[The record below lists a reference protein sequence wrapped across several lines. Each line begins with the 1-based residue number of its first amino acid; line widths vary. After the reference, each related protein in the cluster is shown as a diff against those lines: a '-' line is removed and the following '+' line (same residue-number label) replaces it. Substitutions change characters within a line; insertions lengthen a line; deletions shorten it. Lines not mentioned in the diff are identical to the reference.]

1 MAPRAFQTMLVGP
14 MGTKDRLELESRVLA
29 AALKQSFERGDSV
42 GVSLAHRQIFLLLK
56 AAKKAEASGSG
67 SRDRGSRRS
76 SFDKRSQKGGREA
89 RPKKDRV
96 MPHIVWTE
104 EDSTQYDE
112 EDTEVTEETHAVPIE
127 TDNSDKAT
135 QSFPAAEPVPESEAA
150 RVDAKES
157 EPIEGES
164 SSQVLGPFVLQEG
177 AQDAYSILRVEQVAS
192 FEEIHRNFFRL
203 VKRLLVDMKKATRKR
218 KKELLLDLQQLWI
231 AHDVLTDPVTRTD
244 YDFRILGLRGAPDV
258 IIDGGAEEGEVI
270 IGSEIPLRIGELLQC
285 AGLLEPTELEIAAD
299 MHKAMPEMLFGAFLV
314 KQGFITEEDLEQVLM
329 GQRLLKMG
337 YMSVGTF
344 QACMKEWREESVYIQ
359 DSAVAHNLI
368 SKHEMDRIVAQGLM
382 DTDTEIPAIN
392 AQGKSTGMRTGLAS
406 KIQYAGT
413 GQMINEEEAR
423 KRQVSAGHAVPG
435 WKDQLDWSAP
445 PQEERAP
452 KLEVRNDDEIERSRV
467 EIEGITDGVAE
478 DPTPLKKSLRSLMK
492 GIHAPSESE
501 QSAAL
506 DRLNSILAEPEATS
520 ETSRTE
526 VPEENPSEEVAPEAV
541 AKVESPPTSEWPV
554 DTVSKSA
561 DDDRTRSVELPRIEA
576 PPPPLRSIVTEFSMY
591 DDEDEPLMEL
601 DESAFAMRT
610 PSAAE
615 HSPVPVPTEV
625 KPEPEKPEPGRIT
638 DEIFDFSTD
647 IDSNPGLITGTM
659 KAHDY
664 AAGAEGGDSNS
675 DSSDSASEIRYEDD
689 DDDATVDLV
698 GLSAKPVTEDLLQPA
713 DLEQLEE
720 LQQLDELGAPADD
733 SVESEGSSDTE
744 FDETE
749 TTEEMQ
755 AVSAAEP
762 IAEDSDPKLK
772 SGEWQLVFKIQG
784 SLADVLLS
792 DTEDDTVPRL
802 TPRIDDIDM
811 VSDKVPEK
819 KQDQQQDPDQS
830 SAGKTGRESGD
841 DEGEQS

>member
-1 MAPRAFQTMLVGP
+1 MLVGP

-67 SRDRGSRRS
+67 SRERGRRRS
-76 SFDKRSQKGGREA
+76 SFDKRSQKEEREA

-104 EDSTQYDE
+104 EDASQYDE
-112 EDTEVTEETHAVPIE
+112 EDSEVTEESAAVSIE
-127 TDNSDKAT
+127 ADN
-135 QSFPAAEPVPESEAA
+135 PVVVEPEAA
-150 RVDAKES
+150 RVEEIES
-157 EPIEGES
+157 EPQAGEPKAGEQSEQKEGES
-164 SSQVLGPFVLQEG
+164 STQVLGPFVLQEG
-177 AQDAYSILRVEQVAS
+177 VQDAYSILKVEQVAS

-258 IIDGGAEEGEVI
+258 IIDGGAEEGEGM

-337 YMSVGTF
+337 HFSVGTF

-445 PQEERAP
+445 AQEERPP

-478 DPTPLKKSLRSLMK
+478 EPTPGKKSLRSLMK

-506 DRLNSILAEPEATS
+506 DRLNSILAEPET
-520 ETSRTE
+520 
-526 VPEENPSEEVAPEAV
+526 APEAS
-541 AKVESPPTSEWPV
+541 KEESLPTSEWPA
-554 DTVSKSA
+554 DTAAASA
-561 DDDRTRSVELPRIEA
+561 DDERTRSVELPRIEA
-576 PPPPLRSIVTEFSMY
+576 PPPPLRSIVTELSMY
-591 DDEDEPLMEL
+591 DDEDEPLLEL
-601 DESAFAMRT
+601 DESAFAMRK
-610 PSAAE
+610 PSPAE
-615 HSPVPVPTEV
+615 HSPLPEPTPTES
-625 KPEPEKPEPGRIT
+625 KPEPEKQEPEKIT
-638 DEIFDFSTD
+638 DQIFDFSAGGD
-647 IDSNPGLITGTM
+647 PDPGLITGTM
-659 KAHDY
+659 KVQDHSATEARD
-664 AAGAEGGDSNS
+664 GADSVENSVEDSVENSGDNS
-675 DSSDSASEIRYEDD
+675 SADPGDDSSDNLYDD
-689 DDDATVDLV
+689 EDDATIDLV
-698 GLSAKPVTEDLLQPA
+698 GLSAKPVGEDLLEPG

-720 LQQLDELGAPADD
+720 LQQLDELGAPLDD
-733 SVESEGSSDTE
+733 GAESAGSSSSQL
-744 FDETE
+744 DETE

-755 AVSAAEP
+755 AVSVAEP

-792 DTEDDTVPRL
+792 DTDDDTVPRL
-802 TPRIDDIDM
+802 SPRIDDIDM
-811 VSDKVPEK
+811 VSDRVPEE
-819 KQDQQQDPDQS
+819 KQDRQQDQDQS
-830 SAGKTGRESGD
+830 SAGTKGDESSE
-841 DEGEQS
+841 DEGVQT